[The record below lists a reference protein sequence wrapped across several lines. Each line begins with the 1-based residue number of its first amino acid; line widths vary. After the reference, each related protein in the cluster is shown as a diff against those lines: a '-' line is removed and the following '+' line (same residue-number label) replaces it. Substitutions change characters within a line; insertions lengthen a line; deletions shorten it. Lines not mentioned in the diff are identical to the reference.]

1 MWGAALL
8 VLVAMNDFGTSL
20 LFFGVFVA
28 MVYVATARAAYVA
41 VGVVTFAVGAYVA
54 NAIAPQ
60 VGERL
65 QAWLDP
71 WAEAQGN
78 GYQIVQ
84 SIYTIAEGGIFGQGL
99 GKGYI
104 LTGAGRP
111 VDPGRADRLH
121 LLGRR
126 GRARPGRRRG
136 PRAALRARS
145 PSAGSRP
152 RRSRATASRSCS
164 PRASRSTVAL
174 QAFIIIGGVT
184 RLIPLTGITLPF
196 VSYGGSSIV
205 SNWALL
211 ALLLCV
217 SDDVNRAARGEP
229 R

>member
-1 MWGAALL
+1 
-8 VLVAMNDFGTSL
+8 MNDFGTSL
-20 LFFGVFVA
+20 LFFGVFVV
-28 MVYVATARAAYVA
+28 MGLRRYRARPPTWT

-111 VDPGRADRLH
+111 VIPAVQTDFIYSAVAAE
-121 LLGRR
+121 LGLA
-126 GRARPGRRRG
+126 G
-136 PRAALRARS
+136 AAGLPAASTCCS

-152 RRSRATASRSCS
+152 RPWRATASRSCS
-164 PRASRSTVAL
+164 P
-174 QAFIIIGGVT
+174 
-184 RLIPLTGITLPF
+184 P
-196 VSYGGSSIV
+196 VS
-205 SNWALL
+205 
-211 ALLLCV
+211 
-217 SDDVNRAARGEP
+217 P
-229 R
+229 